1 VDLSGLE
8 ERQREE
14 EAERLAEDEGGRRFD
29 LGQGP
34 LVRIGLIR
42 KEAERHAVLCT
53 MHHMVGDAWSLE
65 VLTREL
71 GKIYAGYAAGEP
83 SGLEE
88 LRVQYADYAKWQREW
103 LQGEELERR
112 VGYWRKQM
120 DGAGRELALPQRR
133 RSPAAPSF
141 RGARQ
146 RVEIGEELAEG
157 LREVGRH
164 EGATL
169 YMTMLSGFVVLLNQY
184 TGQEDVVVGT
194 VIANR
199 EREEVEKLIG
209 FVANTLLLRV
219 DVSRGPTL
227 REVLGRVR
235 EVCLESYGH
244 QMPPEKL
251 VEELGGEWGVTGG
264 ERLYPVWFQMESAR
278 REQLSLAGLELERFE
293 GKRGNARFELSLI
306 LEETPHGIAGEMEFD
321 QDLFDPDTI
330 RQMLDDYCNVLEEMA
345 KDSSKAVSAVFL
357 ERQEESSEMI
367 CGFNSSLD

>member
-1 VDLSGLE
+1 
-8 ERQREE
+8 
-14 EAERLAEDEGGRRFD
+14 
-29 LGQGP
+29 
-34 LVRIGLIR
+34 
-42 KEAERHAVLCT
+42 
-53 MHHMVGDAWSLE
+53 M
-65 VLTREL
+65 
-71 GKIYAGYAAGEP
+71 
-83 SGLEE
+83 
-88 LRVQYADYAKWQREW
+88 
-103 LQGEELERR
+103 
-112 VGYWRKQM
+112 
-120 DGAGRELALPQRR
+120 
-133 RSPAAPSF
+133 
-141 RGARQ
+141 
-146 RVEIGEELAEG
+146 
-157 LREVGRH
+157 
-164 EGATL
+164 
-169 YMTMLSGFVVLLNQY
+169 
-184 TGQEDVVVGT
+184 VVGT

-321 QDLFDPDTI
+321 QDLFNAKTI
-330 RQMLDDYCNVLEEMA
+330 NQMLDDYVRILRMATTVPDRNIESLSLISPAEAEQVSQEYSVDLEE
-345 KDSSKAVSAVFL
+345 V
-357 ERQEESSEMI
+357 
-367 CGFNSSLD
+367 

>member
-1 VDLSGLE
+1 
-8 ERQREE
+8 
-14 EAERLAEDEGGRRFD
+14 
-29 LGQGP
+29 
-34 LVRIGLIR
+34 
-42 KEAERHAVLCT
+42 
-53 MHHMVGDAWSLE
+53 
-65 VLTREL
+65 
-71 GKIYAGYAAGEP
+71 
-83 SGLEE
+83 
-88 LRVQYADYAKWQREW
+88 
-103 LQGEELERR
+103 
-112 VGYWRKQM
+112 
-120 DGAGRELALPQRR
+120 
-133 RSPAAPSF
+133 
-141 RGARQ
+141 
-146 RVEIGEELAEG
+146 
-157 LREVGRH
+157 
-164 EGATL
+164 
-169 YMTMLSGFVVLLNQY
+169 MTMLSGFVVLLNQY

>member
-1 VDLSGLE
+1 MVDLSGLE
-8 ERQREE
+8 EQEREQE
-14 EAERLAEDEGGRRFD
+14 GERLAEEEGGRRFD
-29 LGQGP
+29 LGEGP
-34 LVRIGLIR
+34 LVRIELIR
-42 KEAERHAVLCT
+42 KQAERHAVMCT

-71 GKIYAGYAAGEP
+71 GQIYAAYAVGEV

-103 LQGEELERR
+103 LQGEELARR

-120 DGAGRELALPQRR
+120 EGAGRELALPQRR

-146 RVEIGEELAEG
+146 RVEVGEELAEG
-157 LREVGRH
+157 LREVGRR

-209 FVANTLLLRV
+209 FVANTMLLRV
-219 DVSRGPTL
+219 DVSGVPSL
-227 REVLGRVR
+227 RQVLGRVR
-235 EVCLESYGH
+235 EVCLGGYGH

-251 VEELGGEWGVTGG
+251 VEELGEEWGLSGG
-264 ERLYPVWFQMESAR
+264 ERLYPVWFQMESER
-278 REQLSLAGLELERFE
+278 REQLSLRGLEMERFE

-306 LEETPHGIAGEMEFD
+306 LEETPHGISGEMEFD
-321 QDLFDPDTI
+321 QDLFDDDTI
-330 RQMLDDYCNVLEEMA
+330 RHMLDDYVTTLREI
-345 KDSSKAVSAVFL
+345 VFQPEL
-357 ERQEESSEMI
+357 QI
-367 CGFNSSLD
+367 